1 MISEIGG
8 SVMSNG
14 AAPAAP
20 SNPGGDLGK
29 EEFLQLLV
37 AQLRN
42 QDPINPLQ
50 AEEFAA
56 QLAQFSQVEQLINL
70 NELGVEQLAASQRL
84 AEAQHRATALGAVG
98 QEVFAAGDG
107 LVIPKH
113 GEVEVNFAVEQ
124 PGGPALLRIFS
135 PGGAEVARMEMGF
148 MPGGRHDIRIDDIV
162 ADLEPGNYRFEV
174 EVVGG
179 DGSEVEV
186 TTFTRAR
193 VEGVRFSSSGPVL
206 VAAGIEIPLGSVI
219 ELREIILPQAD
230 AGEDA
235 DTDDGESDIIHE
247 TSDG

>member
-8 SVMSNG
+8 SFMGNG
-14 AAPAAP
+14 AAPAP
-20 SNPGGDLGK
+20 SNPGGEMGK

-56 QLAQFSQVEQLINL
+56 QLAQFAQVEQLVNL
-70 NELGVEQLAASQRL
+70 NELGIEGLAASQRL
-84 AEAQHRATALGAVG
+84 AEAQHRATALESIGR
-98 QEVFAAGDG
+98 EVFAEGNG
-107 LVIPKH
+107 LVIPEE
-113 GEVEVNFAVEQ
+113 GEVEISFAVAP

-135 PGGAEVARMEMGF
+135 PGGAEVAQMEMGF
-148 MPGGRHDIRIDDIV
+148 MPGGRQDIRIDDLV

-174 EVVGG
+174 EVVEG

-193 VEGVRFSSSGPVL
+193 VEGVRFSSTGPVL

-219 ELREIILPQAD
+219 ELRDIILPQAD

-235 DTDDGESDIIHE
+235 DTDDGESDTIHE